1 MSDPD
6 RLTAFRAMVERNPN
20 NSLARFGLA
29 SEALK
34 AGELE
39 LAEEH
44 FRAYLAMHD
53 DEGNAYGRLA
63 EALQGLGRGGEARE
77 VLRKGMAA
85 AQRHGHPGME
95 MEFAER
101 LNEIED

>member
-1 MSDPD
+1 MPDSD
-6 RLTAFRAMVERNPN
+6 RLAAFRAMVERNPN

-39 LAEEH
+39 LAVEH
-44 FRAYLAMHD
+44 FRAYLEMHD

-63 EALQGLGRGGEARE
+63 EALQGLGRGGEARQA
-77 VLRKGMAA
+77 LQKGMAA
-85 AQRHGHPGME
+85 AQRHGHPGMQT
-95 MEFAER
+95 EFEQR
-101 LNEIED
+101 LDEIED